1 MPLNGMERLEGCSQW
16 NSMPGYDAPVKPHP
30 EQPVCREKPKPTFAL
45 PPEDGDLVP
54 QGDKLKFQAGAA
66 TKAEGKKRNESGKI
80 VIMPRTVWRWRENL
94 QPFSTFR
101 SFEQP
106 QHTRDMAWVLY
117 EAHEYDSSNY
127 WRPSCSFFGLRAA
140 NSSKVSLV
148 STRMPAMPVAAS

>member
-66 TKAEGKKRNESGKI
+66 TKAEGKKRNESGKN
-80 VIMPRTVWRWRENL
+80 RHHA
-94 QPFSTFR
+94 Q
-101 SFEQP
+101 
-106 QHTRDMAWVLY
+106 DGMAVARKSPAVLDLS
-117 EAHEYDSSNY
+117 E
-127 WRPSCSFFGLRAA
+127 F
-140 NSSKVSLV
+140 
-148 STRMPAMPVAAS
+148 